1 MQTCIH
7 SGHSDS
13 NRLIC
18 SVGSSSLVVKK
29 PETKTSSSRPLG
41 PGNLKYPFE
50 RKAKEFN
57 FVYIPPLPP
66 QNQYSIFLSSPNFA
80 SSCEVVVIATNTA
93 KGLPVQTSYSRVR
106 LHKCQPEYKNIATG
120 ETSWA
125 IASSHFLNYFHF
137 FDYSCISWK
146 FYHQVAW
153 IVAPLAIFE
162 NLATRWRNLY

>member
-106 LHKCQPEYKNIATG
+106 LHKCQPEYKSNGLKCPKNNLNMSSFPAAIEFLREPYCLFCLFGTDWSG
-120 ETSWA
+120 ESG
-125 IASSHFLNYFHF
+125 AS
-137 FDYSCISWK
+137 
-146 FYHQVAW
+146 
-153 IVAPLAIFE
+153 APTLA
-162 NLATRWRNLY
+162 LSATRVY

>member
-41 PGNLKYPFE
+41 PGNLKCPFE

-80 SSCEVVVIATNTA
+80 SSCEVAVIAANTA
-93 KGLPVQTSYSRVR
+93 IGLPVHVQGRKLPLWSPKR
-106 LHKCQPEYKNIATG
+106 PF
-120 ETSWA
+120 WA
-125 IASSHFLNYFHF
+125 IR
-137 FDYSCISWK
+137 
-146 FYHQVAW
+146 
-153 IVAPLAIFE
+153 AIIRPAKQPNGHLPE
-162 NLATRWRNLY
+162 NQRYPELPQDMGML

>member
-41 PGNLKYPFE
+41 PGNLKCPFE

-125 IASSHFLNYFHF
+125 IASSHFLNYFHCFHF
-137 FDYSCISWK
+137 FGYFSF
-146 FYHQVAW
+146 FYCFNGFQFFFLLSFLW
-153 IVAPLAIFE
+153 L
-162 NLATRWRNLY
+162 L